1 MSPKQ
6 RHNRQGIP
14 IRNIRTLGSLFGL
27 GNNPTEPR
35 ARLNRTSRQRIVSAR
50 IKTSSSFTE
59 LNADDSGVYIISV
72 AARLLEMHPQT
83 LRKYERAG
91 LVRPSRTV
99 GMLRLYSEE
108 DISRLKLIKHLVD
121 DLGLNLAGVQLTL
134 EMFNHLLKIRV
145 RMNTVETRQLRQLL
159 AETLDELLE
168 LMHYHTPEDISN
180 EGS

>member
-6 RHNRQGIP
+6 RNNRQGIP

-59 LNADDSGVYIISV
+59 LNADESGVYIISV

-99 GMLRLYSEE
+99 GMLRLY
-108 DISRLKLIKHLVD
+108 
-121 DLGLNLAGVQLTL
+121 
-134 EMFNHLLKIRV
+134 
-145 RMNTVETRQLRQLL
+145 
-159 AETLDELLE
+159 
-168 LMHYHTPEDISN
+168 
-180 EGS
+180 